1 MTPPLLPDA
10 GEFAGRVALVTGG
23 SAGLGE
29 HLTRSLVALG
39 CHVFFCGRR
48 DELGLALAA
57 ELGELAHWVRCD
69 LAEPEQI
76 RELVAQASGLTGALD
91 YLVNNAAQDPRI
103 AFEAMTVEQFD
114 QLVATNLRSYFL
126 TTQAALPAMRAG
138 SGRAVVNIGTTNY
151 LFGNAQMTGYGAAK
165 AGIYGFTRA
174 LARELGPDGIRVN
187 LLSPG
192 WIMTERQLAA
202 HVSAADQASL
212 LANQCVKELMT
223 PAHVTPVT
231 LWLLSAAATA
241 MSGQQVVVDGGYWL
255 L

>member
-1 MTPPLLPDA
+1 MPPPLLPDPS
-10 GEFAGRVALVTGG
+10 EFAGRVALVTGG

-29 HLTRSLVALG
+29 HLTRSLVSLG
-39 CHVFFCGRR
+39 CHVVFCGRR
-48 DELGLALAA
+48 DELGLPLAA

-76 RELVAQASGLTGALD
+76 RALVSVAAELTGAVD

-103 AFEAMTVEQFD
+103 GFEAMTVEQFD
-114 QLVATNLRSYFL
+114 QLVATNLRSYFV
-126 TTQAALPAMRAG
+126 TTQAALPYLRRG
-138 SGRAVVNIGTTNY
+138 EGRAVVNIGSTNY
-151 LFGNAQMTGYGAAK
+151 LFGNAGMTGYGAAK
-165 AGIYGFTRA
+165 AGIYGFTRS
-174 LARELGPDGIRVN
+174 LARELGPEGIRVN

-192 WIMTERQLAA
+192 WIMTERQLAE
-202 HVSAADQASL
+202 HVSPADQESL
-212 LANQCVKELMT
+212 IEHQCVKALMT

-231 LWLLSAAATA
+231 LWLLSAAAQA